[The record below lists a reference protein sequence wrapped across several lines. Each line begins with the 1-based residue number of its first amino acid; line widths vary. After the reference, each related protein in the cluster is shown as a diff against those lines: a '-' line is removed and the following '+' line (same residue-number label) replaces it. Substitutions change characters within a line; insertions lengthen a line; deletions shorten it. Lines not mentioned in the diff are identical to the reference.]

1 MLEAERAENDIY
13 TLLLYSSDP
22 LSTIKPLIDVL
33 KKMLKVIETAN
44 LKINDKKVRL
54 ESTVSLNSEN
64 HYKDEKEWLK
74 ECDQILNTLTH
85 GGV

>member
-1 MLEAERAENDIY
+1 
-13 TLLLYSSDP
+13 
-22 LSTIKPLIDVL
+22 
-33 KKMLKVIETAN
+33 MLKVIETAN

>member
-1 MLEAERAENDIY
+1 MLIIKKKPATTA
-13 TLLLYSSDP
+13 TGFP
-22 LSTIKPLIDVL
+22 LDVL